1 MEEKS
6 LWQEFY
12 ELLKAKNK
20 MAEFLCGLMIMACIF
35 MCFVPCLI
43 PLVVMCPLMLGG
55 DKYFQKRWNLPEEYA
70 KNTVTGK
77 PYSFH
82 GAVSVGWL
90 FLTGFEAAAAFFIIL
105 FHMIDMGTLMP
116 LWVSLGIYAV
126 LSFIILRRKYNK
138 IQKWKMAGMA
148 SVVYDETE
156 SDPCSSLPCDAKPWQ
171 EDFSLREEEK
181 PWQTEESLD
190 WDGTEEDGFDEEE
203 PPYTDEDSFA
213 EEKDEDPADP
223 EACPGIPLEELKK
236 LKELLDMEII
246 TREEFEAKKK
256 QMLGL

>member
-1 MEEKS
+1 MNEDHFPNVLIRFMEQHNK
-6 LWQEFY
+6 
-12 ELLKAKNK
+12 LLGAILVLVI
-20 MAEFLCGLMIMACIF
+20 AGCIF
-35 MCFVPCLI
+35 LRKIPCLI
-43 PLVVMCPLMLGG
+43 PLVLLFPLM
-55 DKYFQKRWNLPEEYA
+55 YFVDRILRKLWDIPEQYEYNA
-70 KNTVTGK
+70 FRGQVQSSDV
-77 PYSFH
+77 P
-82 GAVSVGWL
+82 ASVGWL
-90 FLTGFEAAAAFFIIL
+90 ILTGVEAVIAFFILLIYMFDAAEL
-105 FHMIDMGTLMP
+105 STL
-116 LWVSLGIYAV
+116 WGSLGIYIV

-156 SDPCSSLPCDAKPWQ
+156 SDSVSSLPYDAKPWQ
-171 EDFSLREEEK
+171 DDFSPQEEK
-181 PWQTEESLD
+181 PWQTEEYFD

-213 EEKDEDPADP
+213 EEKDEDPDDP
-223 EACPGIPLEELKK
+223 EAYPGIPLEELKK